1 MNLRFFTKGGIAMS
15 LVSPPVPYPKSILA
29 SANTYIAL
37 DIETTGLNP
46 AFDQILELAAVR
58 MEDGEIKERFSQLI
72 NPGRHIPPFI
82 TELTGI
88 RDEMVEHAPNIHN
101 ALPVFLDFLGDSL
114 LLGHNTAFDLRF
126 IRYNSMIVMKHRV
139 MNPYMDTLR
148 ISRLLFPD
156 LPDHK
161 LTTLIHAFRVGET
174 VEHRAL
180 SDAIQTAWCYE
191 YMKRYAEAQNIPLA
205 EKPKRKKKADGG
217 GPL

>member
-1 MNLRFFTKGGIAMS
+1 MS
-15 LVSPPVPYPKSILA
+15 FMAPPIPYPKSILA
-29 SANTYIAL
+29 EADFYVAL

-46 AFDQILELAAVR
+46 ANDQILELAAVR
-58 MEDGEIKERFSQLI
+58 MENGQMVQRFSQLV

-88 RDEMVEHAPNIHN
+88 RDDMVEHSPNIHN
-101 ALPVFLDFLGDSL
+101 VLPVFLDFLGDSL

-126 IRYNSMIVMKHRV
+126 IRYNSMVVMKHRV

-148 ISRLLFPD
+148 ISRLLFPN
-156 LPDHK
+156 LHDHK
-161 LTTLIHAFRVGET
+161 LTTLIHAFQVGET

-191 YMKRYAEAQNIPLA
+191 YMKKYAAENNIPLK
-205 EKPKRKKKADGG
+205 EKEKKGG
-217 GPL
+217 

>member
-1 MNLRFFTKGGIAMS
+1 MS
-15 LVSPPVPYPKSILA
+15 FMAPPIPYPKSILA
-29 SANTYIAL
+29 EADFYVAL

-46 AFDQILELAAVR
+46 ANDQILELAAVR
-58 MEDGEIKERFSQLI
+58 MENGQMVQRFSQLV

-88 RDEMVEHAPNIHN
+88 RDDMVEHSPNIHN
-101 ALPVFLDFLGDSL
+101 VLPVFLDFLGDSL

-126 IRYNSMIVMKHRV
+126 IRYNSMVVMKHRV

-148 ISRLLFPD
+148 ISRLLFPN
-156 LPDHK
+156 LHDHK
-161 LTTLIHAFRVGET
+161 LTTLIHAFQVGET

-191 YMKRYAEAQNIPLA
+191 YMKKYAAENNIPLK
-205 EKPKRKKKADGG
+205 EKEKKGG
-217 GPL
+217 KKGG